1 MTAACWQIY
10 MWRVYD
16 DDTGWSVN
24 APPSDWDGG
33 RGATEEIADSL
44 WLVVTQ
50 KGEVALKRNNSPLGF
65 PNIKK
70 PSQDRHWLW
79 SILFTFGHLLAKWPF
94 SPHLKQVI
102 SSRVLN
108 RWGRPSPCT
117 RLWNQVNIAKLINR
131 FHKIIY
137 GIVRYHGMHP
147 VVALGVR
154 HEGLPQLVHLL
165 VFQLLNQEVV
175 LKGSRNWRGK
185 SPGAFYGSETLCARL
200 LHNSGK
206 LSQPRVDTSQM
217 LDTSKMAELWSTNL
231 FAHFRVHVRRA
242 WQFKPGMGICAFG
255 SCRAKSCQ
263 VVDAEHPA
271 HMSVPAV
278 GTVPTEACSIWS
290 FSSLLW
296 S

>member
-65 PNIKK
+65 PNIKNHHRIDIDSGWFSL
-70 PSQDRHWLW
+70 PLDIYWQSGRFHRTWSRWSRQESWIGGAGHRPVHNYEINW
-79 SILFTFGHLLAKWPF
+79 SIL
-94 SPHLKQVI
+94 
-102 SSRVLN
+102 LN
-108 RWGRPSPCT
+108 W
-117 RLWNQVNIAKLINR
+117 
-131 FHKIIY
+131 FHKTIY

-175 LKGSRNWRGK
+175 LIKRVPELGGK
-185 SPGAFYGSETLCARL
+185 ITWGILWQWDTLC
-200 LHNSGK
+200 
-206 LSQPRVDTSQM
+206 PTSPQ
-217 LDTSKMAELWSTNL
+217 
-231 FAHFRVHVRRA
+231 
-242 WQFKPGMGICAFG
+242 
-255 SCRAKSCQ
+255 
-263 VVDAEHPA
+263 
-271 HMSVPAV
+271 
-278 GTVPTEACSIWS
+278 
-290 FSSLLW
+290 
-296 S
+296 